1 MLSWRA
7 CPTNHQ
13 VSILVGLPHPYNFVP
28 MSVSDT
34 RERLLEIAL
43 ELIWRSNYS
52 CVGVNEICKRAGVTK
67 GAFYH
72 HFESKASLFCEATAY
87 YWQVIKNDLDAVFS
101 PLNSPL
107 VQLEN
112 LLHFLVMAKLGN
124 DQEGIRGCP
133 FYTAGAQIGSNEAKV
148 IEALELLSGNA
159 VKYNT
164 ALVRALQSDG
174 CLEDGVDPEQTGR
187 LLYHFIHGVFSYVHV
202 HEGAENIKRDLTVGL
217 YRLLGLRR
225 ELWYSEKPNWEPQ
238 QADSHFVEQILL
250 PRG

>member
-1 MLSWRA
+1 
-7 CPTNHQ
+7 
-13 VSILVGLPHPYNFVP
+13 

-43 ELIWRSNYS
+43 ELIWQSNYS
-52 CVGVNEICKRAGVTK
+52 CVGVNEICKQAGVTK

-112 LLHFLVMAKLGN
+112 LLHFLIMAKLGN
-124 DQEGIRGCP
+124 DQAGIRGCP
-133 FYTAGAQIGSNEAKV
+133 FYTAGAQIGSTEEKV
-148 IEALELLSGNA
+148 IEALQLLSQNA

-164 ALVRALQSDG
+164 ALVRGLQSG
-174 CLEDGVDPEQTGR
+174 GYLEEGVDAEQTAL
-187 LLYHFIHGVFSYVHV
+187 LLYHFIHGVFSYVQV
-202 HEGAENIKRDLTVGL
+202 HEGVENIKRDLTVGL
-217 YRLLGLRR
+217 YRLLTLKR
-225 ELWYSEKPNWEPQ
+225 EHWYAEKPNWVPQ
-238 QADSHFVEQILL
+238 QGGSHFVEQILL
-250 PRG
+250 PR

>member
-1 MLSWRA
+1 
-7 CPTNHQ
+7 
-13 VSILVGLPHPYNFVP
+13 

-43 ELIWRSNYS
+43 ELIWQSNYS
-52 CVGVNEICKRAGVTK
+52 SVGVNEICKQAGVTK

-112 LLHFLVMAKLGN
+112 LLHFLIMAKLGN
-124 DQEGIRGCP
+124 DQAGIRGCP
-133 FYTAGAQIGSNEAKV
+133 FYTAGAQIGSAEEKV
-148 IEALELLSGNA
+148 IEALQLLSRNA

-164 ALVRALQSDG
+164 ALVRGLQSG
-174 CLEDGVDPEQTGR
+174 GYLEEDVDAEQTAL
-187 LLYHFIHGVFSYVHV
+187 LLYHFIHGVFSYVQV
-202 HEGAENIKRDLTVGL
+202 HEGVENIKRDLTVGL
-217 YRLLGLRR
+217 YRLLTLKR
-225 ELWYSEKPNWEPQ
+225 EHWYAEKPNWVPQ
-238 QADSHFVEQILL
+238 QGGSHFVEQILL
-250 PRG
+250 PR

>member
-1 MLSWRA
+1 
-7 CPTNHQ
+7 
-13 VSILVGLPHPYNFVP
+13 

-43 ELIWRSNYS
+43 ELIWQSNYS
-52 CVGVNEICKRAGVTK
+52 CVGVNEICKQAGVTK

-112 LLHFLVMAKLGN
+112 LLHFLIMAKLGN
-124 DQEGIRGCP
+124 DQAGIRGCP
-133 FYTAGAQIGSNEAKV
+133 FYTAGAQIGSTEEKV
-148 IEALELLSGNA
+148 IEALQLLSRNA

-164 ALVRALQSDG
+164 ALVRGLRSG
-174 CLEDGVDPEQTGR
+174 GYLEEDVDAEQTAL
-187 LLYHFIHGVFSYVHV
+187 LLYHFIHGVFSYVQV
-202 HEGAENIKRDLTVGL
+202 QEGVENIKRDLTVGL
-217 YRLLGLRR
+217 YRLLTLKR
-225 ELWYSEKPNWEPQ
+225 EHWYAAKPNWVPQ
-238 QADSHFVEQILL
+238 QGGSHFVEQILL
-250 PRG
+250 PR